1 MVSKSIGLEVAAM
14 TKQPSSGRPPVADS
28 RRLAEMVTND
38 FYDGQLDLSARGM
51 GRNDAW
57 AQMPEVECVKEI
69 RRDPQI
75 TDRDVRLF
83 LTFIMAMDRAR
94 DAVRLWHAGANL
106 FQEHPQVF
114 DPTYVS
120 GISPTILGARL
131 SESGVSQ
138 RHGPD
143 TEAWRRI
150 GQSLATGGGA
160 VCRVIDEGVGDAKQL
175 LRELQTRDRA
185 GRPRFP
191 MLRGPKVGP
200 VWIRILASPGGA
212 QIDRIHTIPVAVDV
226 HVRRV
231 TENLKVT
238 NTQGVELS
246 KGKPEIQSAWRE
258 AVSTAKI
265 DGPAGITG
273 TCAALDPAL
282 WFFGKYGCSYCEKE
296 RRRVPIGSACN
307 HCQLDSPIA
316 AQASKPRRDSKRLMS
331 NSRRRKYIKSRATR
345 PDAES
350 DHVALAEY
358 RASIDNIDAS
368 LIFLMA
374 ERFKITEKVG
384 NYKRDHGLRAA
395 SPDREQEQFRRME
408 KLAAEA
414 GVDQEFMGKFLRFII
429 DEVIRRHERIK
440 ER

>member
-1 MVSKSIGLEVAAM
+1 M
-14 TKQPSSGRPPVADS
+14 TKQPSWGRPQVADS
-28 RRLAEMVTND
+28 RRLAEMITND
-38 FYDGQLDLSARGM
+38 FYSSELDLSTRGM
-51 GRNDAW
+51 VRNDPW

-69 RRDPQI
+69 RRGPQV

-94 DAVRLWHAGANL
+94 DAVRLWRAGANL

-150 GQSLATGGGA
+150 GQSLAKGGGP
-160 VCRVIDEGVGDAKQL
+160 VCRVIDEGVGDAKKL
-175 LRELQTRDRA
+175 LRDLQMRDRA

-231 TENLKVT
+231 TENLKVA

-246 KGKPEIQSAWRE
+246 KAKPKIQYAWHE

-265 DGPAGITG
+265 SGPAGITG

-282 WFFGKYGCSYCEKE
+282 WFFGKYGCSHCEKE
-296 RRRVPIGSACN
+296 RRRLPIGSACN
-307 HCQLDSPIA
+307 HCQLDLPMFGG
-316 AQASKPRRDSKRLMS
+316 PRQL
-331 NSRRRKYIKSRATR
+331 T
-345 PDAES
+345 
-350 DHVALAEY
+350 
-358 RASIDNIDAS
+358 
-368 LIFLMA
+368 
-374 ERFKITEKVG
+374 T
-384 NYKRDHGLRAA
+384 
-395 SPDREQEQFRRME
+395 
-408 KLAAEA
+408 
-414 GVDQEFMGKFLRFII
+414 
-429 DEVIRRHERIK
+429 
-440 ER
+440 